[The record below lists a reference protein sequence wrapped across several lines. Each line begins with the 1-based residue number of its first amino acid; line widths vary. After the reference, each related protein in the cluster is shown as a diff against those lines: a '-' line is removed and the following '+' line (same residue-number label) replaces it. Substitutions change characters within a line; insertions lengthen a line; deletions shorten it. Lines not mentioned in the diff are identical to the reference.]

1 MLPSISDEAF
11 AEMREK
17 HGEGAVCVVATAA
30 GDVALRRPTRAE
42 YQQFTDKITEAKQRS
57 DAIDRLVRQC
67 VVSPSLQELSAMLDV
82 MPGIVVSCVS
92 PLLEMAGVREEA
104 SVRK

>member
-1 MLPSISDEAF
+1 MLAPISDETF
-11 AEMREK
+11 AELKAK

-42 YQQFTDKITEAKQRS
+42 YLQFTDKIADAKNRA
-57 DAIDRLVRQC
+57 DAMDRIVRQC
-67 VVSPSLQELSAMLDV
+67 VVAPPLAELSEALETQ
-82 MPGIVVSCVS
+82 PGIVVSCVS

-104 SVRK
+104 AVRK